1 VRLSH
6 FYVWSFTD
14 NWEWKEGFS
23 TRFGIVN
30 IDFKN
35 PSLPRTPKDS
45 AKWLQANVFTKSS
58 RGSPTAVA

>member
-1 VRLSH
+1 M
-6 FYVWSFTD
+6 D

-23 TRFGIVN
+23 TRFCIVI